1 MSLKKIIKAI
11 LYLCIGVGSVY
22 LVQDLLIA
30 FAIGLPIVLAIKFI
44 DMNNYQIGRAS
55 CRERV

>member
-11 LYLCIGVGSVY
+11 LYLCIRVGSVY

-30 FAIGLPIVLAIKFI
+30 FAIGLPIVLAIEFI
-44 DMNNYQIGRAS
+44 DRKVDKS
-55 CRERV
+55 K